1 MMISKG
7 SKVAAAR
14 ARRVRAEIERHNH
27 QYYVL
32 DDPAI
37 TDAGYDA
44 LLREL
49 EAIESKYPALV
60 VAESPTQ
67 RVGAAPLARFVSV
80 EHASPMLS
88 LANAVSAEELADFD
102 RRVRERLGDEP
113 IEYVAETKLD
123 GLAISLTYE
132 NGRLTRAATRGD
144 GGAGED
150 VTANV
155 CTIRALPLKLN
166 GRHPPRLLEVRGEVY
181 LEKAGFRALNEHQ
194 AAAKAKTF
202 ANARNA
208 AAGSLR
214 QLDPRIT
221 AQRPLT
227 IYCYGVGH
235 SVGAKLP
242 PTHATVLEM
251 LRAFGLRV
259 SAETQVLR
267 SLTEC
272 MAYYEAIA
280 ARRDGLPYEIDG
292 VVYKVNALAQ
302 QRELGTVARA
312 PRWAI
317 AFKFPPD
324 ERITEVLD
332 INVRV
337 GRTGVLTPVAR
348 LAPVAV
354 GGVTVTSATLHNAD
368 EIDRKDVR
376 IGDTVIVR
384 RAGDVIPEIVSVV
397 LEKRPDDAAPYVIP
411 TSVPDQ
417 ALARRVRQIVH
428 FASRRAMDIEGL
440 GEKLIEQLV
449 RQQLIATPADL
460 YALEIDSLA
469 ALERMGERS
478 AQNLVAAFERSRATT
493 LTRFIFALG
502 IPEVGEA
509 TAENLAGACGSLQRL
524 RESSREDLEA
534 IGDVGPIVAEHI
546 VSFFGDRHNQH
557 LPEALQSAG
566 IRWEEQAIV
575 TNTRQLEGTTFVLS
589 GTLTDMTRDEART
602 HLKALGA
609 KVTSAVSKKTDF
621 VVLGRDPGSK
631 ADQAAALNVARID
644 EAELQALLDD
654 PAQFSRLKQAAENH

>member
-1 MMISKG
+1 MGSRG

-14 ARRVRAEIERHNH
+14 ARRLRAEIERHNH

-32 DDPAI
+32 DDPVV
-37 TDAGYDA
+37 TDADYDA

-49 EAIESKYPALV
+49 EAIEGEYPALV
-60 VAESPTQ
+60 VADSPTQ
-67 RVGAAPLARFVSV
+67 RVGAAPSARFVSV

-88 LANAVSAEELADFD
+88 LANALSVEEFANFD
-102 RRVRERLGDEP
+102 RRVRERLSDEP

-144 GGAGED
+144 GSVGED
-150 VTANV
+150 VTASV
-155 CTIRALPLKLN
+155 RTIRAVPLSLN
-166 GRHPPRLLEVRGEVY
+166 GRHPPRVLEVRGEIY
-181 LEKAGFRALNEHQ
+181 LEKAGFRALNERQ
-194 AAAKAKTF
+194 AAANAKTF
-202 ANARNA
+202 ANPRNA

-214 QLDPRIT
+214 QLDPQIT

-227 IYCYGVGH
+227 IYCYGAGRCQ
-235 SVGAKLP
+235 GAKLP
-242 PTHATVLEM
+242 ATHGAVLDM

-259 SAETQVLR
+259 SGETRVLR
-267 SLTEC
+267 SLAEC

-280 ARRDGLPYEIDG
+280 ARREDLPYEIDG

-324 ERITEVLD
+324 ERMTQVLD

-337 GRTGVLTPVAR
+337 GRTGVLTPTAQ
-348 LAPVAV
+348 LAPVTV
-354 GGVTVTSATLHNAD
+354 GGVTVTNATLHNAD
-368 EIDRKDVR
+368 EIERKDVR
-376 IGDTVIVR
+376 VGDTVIVR
-384 RAGDVIPEIVSVV
+384 RAGDVIPEIVRVV
-397 LEKRPDDAAPYVIP
+397 IEKRPADAAPYVIP

-417 ALARRVRQIVH
+417 ELARRIRQIMH
-428 FASRRAMDIEGL
+428 FASRRAMDVEGL
-440 GEKLIEQLV
+440 GEKLIEKLV

-460 YALEIDSLA
+460 YALDVDSLA
-469 ALERMGERS
+469 ALKRMGERS
-478 AQNLVAAFERSRATT
+478 AQNLVAALERSRATT

-509 TAENLAGACGSLQRL
+509 TAENLASACGSLQRL
-524 RESSREDLEA
+524 RESSREELEA
-534 IGDVGPIVAEHI
+534 IDDVGPIVAEHI
-546 VSFFGDRHNQH
+546 VSFFADWHNQH
-557 LPEALQSAG
+557 LLEALQCAG
-566 IRWEEQAIV
+566 IRWEEQAVV
-575 TNTRQLEGTTFVLS
+575 TNTRQLDGTSFVLT
-589 GTLTDMTRDEART
+589 GTLADMTRGEAKTR
-602 HLKALGA
+602 LKALGA

-621 VVLGRDPGSK
+621 VVVGRDPGSK
-631 ADQAAALNVARID
+631 ADQAAVLNVARID

-654 PAQFSRLKQAAENH
+654 PAQLSRLKQAAEYH

>member
-1 MMISKG
+1 MGSRG

-14 ARRVRAEIERHNH
+14 ARRLRAEIERHNH

-32 DDPAI
+32 DDPVV
-37 TDAGYDA
+37 TDADYDA

-49 EAIESKYPALV
+49 EAIEGEYPALV
-60 VAESPTQ
+60 VADSPTQ
-67 RVGAAPLARFVSV
+67 RVGAAPSARFVSV

-88 LANAVSAEELADFD
+88 LANALSVEEFANFD
-102 RRVRERLGDEP
+102 RRVRERLRDEP

-144 GGAGED
+144 GSVGED

-155 CTIRALPLKLN
+155 RTIRAVPLRLN
-166 GRHPPRLLEVRGEVY
+166 GRHSPRVLEVRGEIY
-181 LEKAGFRALNEHQ
+181 LEKGGFRALNERQ
-194 AAAKAKTF
+194 AAANAKTF
-202 ANARNA
+202 ANPRNA

-214 QLDPRIT
+214 QLDPQIT

-227 IYCYGVGH
+227 IYCYGAGH
-235 SVGAKLP
+235 CEGAKLP
-242 PTHATVLEM
+242 ATHGAVLDM

-259 SAETQVLR
+259 SGETRVLR
-267 SLTEC
+267 SLAEC

-280 ARRDGLPYEIDG
+280 ARREDLPYEIDG

-324 ERITEVLD
+324 ERMTEVLD

-337 GRTGVLTPVAR
+337 GRTGVLTPTAQ
-348 LAPVAV
+348 LAPVTV
-354 GGVTVTSATLHNAD
+354 GGVTVTNATLHNAD
-368 EIDRKDVR
+368 EIERKDVR
-376 IGDTVIVR
+376 VGDTVIVR
-384 RAGDVIPEIVSVV
+384 RAGDVIPEIVRVV
-397 LEKRPDDAAPYVIP
+397 IEKRPADAAPYVIP

-417 ALARRVRQIVH
+417 ALARRIRQIMH
-428 FASRRAMDIEGL
+428 FASRRAMDVEGL
-440 GEKLIEQLV
+440 GEKLIEKLL

-460 YALEIDSLA
+460 YALDVDSLA

-478 AQNLVAAFERSRATT
+478 AQNLVAALERSRATT

-502 IPEVGEA
+502 MAEVGEA

-524 RESSREDLEA
+524 RESSREELEA
-534 IGDVGPIVAEHI
+534 IDDVGPIVAEHI
-546 VSFFGDRHNQH
+546 VSFFADWHNQH
-557 LPEALQSAG
+557 LLEALQRAG
-566 IRWEEQAIV
+566 IRWEEQAVV
-575 TNTRQLEGTTFVLS
+575 TNTRQLDGTSFVLT
-589 GTLTDMTRDEART
+589 GTLADMTRDEAKTR
-602 HLKALGA
+602 LQALGA

-621 VVLGRDPGSK
+621 VVVGRDPGSK

-654 PAQFSRLKQAAENH
+654 PAQISRLKQAAEYH